1 MPQATRMCRAAAR
14 TPPRGSMTGRTG
26 WSRSGRAR
34 RTRCKPRPASA
45 RTARCSLSPR
55 TGPSSGSASR
65 CRRGDVMLRKASAL
79 LALILVSAVASGCA
93 GAPPG
98 DKAGGPGGGPVVLRM
113 ASTLGLDAIPPVA
126 DFIRRVNA
134 LSGGALQIKVI
145 NQWGDWAPDAEAQV
159 VRAAAAGTVDLGWAG
174 SRVFDTIGVRD
185 FRALSAPMLI
195 DSYPLENAVLRSAM
209 PGRMLAGLAGVH
221 VTGLGVPI
229 SARRPLLAPADWR
242 GVSFGTLRSQVQEET
257 IRALGATPVVAFGPV
272 RSRALGSGQIR
283 GFELDLSR
291 YVRLAGLATGA
302 PYVAAN
308 VALWPEFD
316 VLIAS
321 PRRLASLTAQQRTWL
336 RQAAGGATRDSVGL
350 AASGNAANIG
360 RACAM
365 GARFVTAT
373 PADLAALRR
382 SLSAVYQHLETDPQT
397 RAFIQQIQ
405 RLKNPTPAGPAPR
418 IPAGCAREP

>member
-1 MPQATRMCRAAAR
+1 
-14 TPPRGSMTGRTG
+14 
-26 WSRSGRAR
+26 
-34 RTRCKPRPASA
+34 
-45 RTARCSLSPR
+45 
-55 TGPSSGSASR
+55 
-65 CRRGDVMLRKASAL
+65 MLRKASAL

-93 GAPPG
+93 ASPG
-98 DKAGGPGGGPVVLRM
+98 DKAGGLAGGPVVLRL
-113 ASTLGLDAIPPVA
+113 ASTYGGPDSIPAVE

-134 LSGGALQIKVI
+134 LSGGTVRIQVI

-174 SRVFDTIGVRD
+174 SRVFDTIGVPG

-209 PGRMLAGLAGVH
+209 PGRMLAGLASVH
-221 VTGLGVPI
+221 VTGLGVLGEGLRLPI

-272 RSRALGSGQIR
+272 RSRALGSGQIQ

-405 RLKNPTPAGPAPR
+405 RLKNTTPAGPAPR
-418 IPAGCAREP
+418 IPAGCTRKR

>member
-1 MPQATRMCRAAAR
+1 
-14 TPPRGSMTGRTG
+14 
-26 WSRSGRAR
+26 
-34 RTRCKPRPASA
+34 
-45 RTARCSLSPR
+45 
-55 TGPSSGSASR
+55 
-65 CRRGDVMLRKASAL
+65 MLRKASAL

-126 DFIRRVNA
+126 DFIRRVKA
-134 LSGGALQIKVI
+134 LSGGTLQIKVI

-159 VRAAAAGTVDLGWAG
+159 VRAAGAGTVDLGWAG
-174 SRVFDTIGVRD
+174 SRVFDTIGVPGL
-185 FRALSAPMLI
+185 RALSAPMLI

-209 PGRMLAGLAGVH
+209 PGRMLAGLASVH
-221 VTGLGVPI
+221 VTGLAVLGEGLRLPI

-242 GVSFGTLRSQVQEET
+242 GVSFGTYRSQVQEET

-272 RSRALGSGQIR
+272 RSHALGSGQIQ

-291 YVRLAGLATGA
+291 YVLLAGLAAGA

-321 PRRLASLTAQQRTWL
+321 PGRLASLTAQQRTWL
-336 RQAAGGATRDSVGL
+336 RQAADDATKNSVEL
-350 AASGNAANIG
+350 ASGNAASIG

-365 GARFVTAT
+365 GARFATAT

-382 SLSAVYQHLETDPQT
+382 SLSVVYQHLQADPQT
-397 RAFIQQIQ
+397 RAFLQQIQ
-405 RLKNPTPAGPAPR
+405 RLKNSTPAGPAPR
-418 IPAGCAREP
+418 IPAGCTREP